1 MKKKL
6 LTSAA
11 IASFLTVAGILI
23 PQTDIFAADTPNTPH
38 PSTVPNEHPST
49 HPSEIEKKEKIV
61 TASNPLDLNKVYE
74 GGIGRHNIN
83 KKKVDSFADYTLKD
97 ISLDNNKYLNIQ
109 TSSSDLSVNSV
120 EYINE
125 ANGSKYEL
133 NVKKGTVKNSYL
145 ADTSKLTGGN
155 YLLNNIHLSNSLENK
170 EFFAEEIYTD
180 SKEERGRAGLNPEI
194 NLSRK
199 DLYKYDNKTKIKN
212 LNETKLPELGDK
224 DYLIYSDKSQ
234 LGGNDVL
241 KVTVA
246 LYDDPIDRYVRDE
259 FISKFY
265 KENKTGVE
273 FDF

>member
-1 MKKKL
+1 MQRK
-6 LTSAA
+6 
-11 IASFLTVAGILI
+11 FILI
-23 PQTDIFAADTPNTPH
+23 A
-38 PSTVPNEHPST
+38 
-49 HPSEIEKKEKIV
+49 K
-61 TASNPLDLNKVYE
+61 
-74 GGIGRHNIN
+74 R
-83 KKKVDSFADYTLKD
+83 
-97 ISLDNNKYLNIQ
+97 
-109 TSSSDLSVNSV
+109 
-120 EYINE
+120 
-125 ANGSKYEL
+125 
-133 NVKKGTVKNSYL
+133 
-145 ADTSKLTGGN
+145 
-155 YLLNNIHLSNSLENK
+155 
-170 EFFAEEIYTD
+170 
-180 SKEERGRAGLNPEI
+180 KEERGRAGLNPEI